1 MHYPK
6 ITQPTHVKWEELNDV
21 SEGSFSHSQT
31 NGVSALTN
39 GIHEVNLN
47 GASPKKEINGI
58 FPAIPSIISRNFLV
72 MDTRFE
78 SPPISGL
85 GIPGPDGDVID
96 VGPNGLPDVS
106 DEILAE
112 LPPECR
118 QGLEEAKEKE
128 RQWKEH
134 WGSETEDGARGTLR
148 IGFLG
153 FPV

>member
-6 ITQPTHVKWEELNDV
+6 ITQPTHVKWEELDDDLPHKA
-21 SEGSFSHSQT
+21 SHGLT

-39 GIHEVNLN
+39 GINDVHLN
-47 GASPKKEINGI
+47 GAAEQERNRI
-58 FPAIPSIISRNFLV
+58 FTALPSIITRNFLV
-72 MDTRFE
+72 VDTKFE

-85 GIPGPDGDVID
+85 GIPGPDGDAID

-106 DEILAE
+106 DDILAE
-112 LPPECR
+112 LPIECR
-118 QGLEEAKEKE
+118 QALEDAKTKE
-128 RQWKEH
+128 RQWKQH
-134 WGSETEDGARGTLR
+134 WGSEVEDGARGALR

>member
-6 ITQPTHVKWEELNDV
+6 IMQPTHVKWEELDG
-21 SEGSFSHSQT
+21 ELPHKAPHSLT

-39 GIHEVNLN
+39 GIHDVNLN
-47 GASPKKEINGI
+47 DAAAKEGNNT
-58 FPAIPSIISRNFLV
+58 FPPVPSIITRNFLV
-72 MDTRFE
+72 VDTKFK
-78 SPPISGL
+78 SPSISGL
-85 GIPGPDGDVID
+85 GVPGPDGDAVD

-112 LPPECR
+112 LPLECR
-118 QGLEEAKEKE
+118 QALEDAKEKE
-128 RQWKEH
+128 RQWKQN
-134 WGSETEDGARGTLR
+134 WGSEIEDGARGALR